1 MRRQATDTFF
11 NSVAFSVAFSDT
23 KIAIVQ
29 VICVVQYFDQGVSR
43 LPSLPSG
50 SSDPPES
57 RLLALRLLA
66 LGLVVLVCAVTDGP
80 S

>member
-1 MRRQATDTFF
+1 MLRHEKEQ
-11 NSVAFSVAFSDT
+11 
-23 KIAIVQ
+23 VQ
-29 VICVVQYFDQGVSR
+29 EREIGAVEAQPGIQF
-43 LPSLPSG
+43 PSHGDLG

>member
-1 MRRQATDTFF
+1 MLLIYATRLGHQQRHVLVNFLLYLIIG
-11 NSVAFSVAFSDT
+11 VLKLVG
-23 KIAIVQ
+23 
-29 VICVVQYFDQGVSR
+29 YFTVK
-43 LPSLPSG
+43 LG